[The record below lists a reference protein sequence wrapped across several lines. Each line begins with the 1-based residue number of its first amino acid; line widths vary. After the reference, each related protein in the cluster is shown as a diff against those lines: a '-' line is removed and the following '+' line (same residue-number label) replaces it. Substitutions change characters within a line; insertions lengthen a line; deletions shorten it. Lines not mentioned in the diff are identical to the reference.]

1 MFGWGRSYHALGPL
15 STSIGARRD
24 VVFDVIQAPYLGR
37 APRASRQEVEV
48 LERGADMVLATHRTR
63 VRGITVVTVETVRFT
78 RPERVDFRLVRGP
91 VAFVVERFELRDG
104 QEGRTELS
112 YEGRLGSDLWWLGRW
127 WGRRVART
135 WTAVVASSLAKIRAA
150 AEERAAARSRRDRR

>member
-1 MFGWGRSYHALGPL
+1 MSIAAGREL
-15 STSIGARRD
+15 
-24 VVFDVIQAPYLGR
+24 VFEVIEAPYLGR
-37 APRASRQEVEV
+37 QPRASREEIEV
-48 LERGADMVLATHRTR
+48 LERGTDMVLAAHRTH

-91 VAFVVERFELRDG
+91 VAFVVERFELHERDG
-104 QEGRTELS
+104 GGTELS

-135 WTAVVASSLAKIRAA
+135 WDAVVAGSFEKIRAA
-150 AEERAAARSRRDRR
+150 AEERAAARARRD